1 MDDNRK
7 KFIQIFSGLDR
18 AYGQTQSRSKN
29 ESGKLEAKSWIV
41 KEPLTE
47 QKWIDHLDGKEPSL
61 GIIPIK
67 DDNTCTWGA
76 IDIDTYDGFNHTK
89 LIKTIIT
96 C

>member
-67 DDNTCTWGA
+67 ADNT
-76 IDIDTYDGFNHTK
+76 
-89 LIKTIIT
+89 
-96 C
+96 

>member
-47 QKWIDHLDGKEPSL
+47 DKWIDHLDGKEPSL

-76 IDIDTYDGFNHTK
+76 IDIDTYD
-89 LIKTIIT
+89 
-96 C
+96 